1 MLTRKGIH
9 VVWTPIRYVILP
21 GGGGEGGTSGN
32 SWWGVCRPV
41 LQILTLFQIKKCHF
55 PHPFSDMEVVTKRNI
70 TRLHKTEI
78 NVIIAEIKTATKR
91 FLEMHFEFEY
101 YTSFSFIWNWNDA
114 HIDIQPWFLRKPYPI
129 PDQNGQ
135 NLYPF
140 SDQNC
145 AKALSSGAAHTY
157 MAYIRDYPPPPPT
170 LPGWLSTLEIGE
182 AQLHSVTTI
191 SPKSRFLCVNQ
202 SPIR

>member
-1 MLTRKGIH
+1 MWLSRE
-9 VVWTPIRYVILP
+9 
-21 GGGGEGGTSGN
+21 GGGGVYFWEFLV
-32 SWWGVCRPV
+32 GVCRPV

-91 FLEMHFEFEY
+91 FLEIHFEFEY
-101 YTSFSFIWNWNDA
+101 YTSFSFIWNWNDE

-157 MAYIRDYPPPPPT
+157 MAYIRDYPPPPAPHPARVT
-170 LPGWLSTLEIGE
+170 LHFRDRWGATSLGFKHLAEITFLMCE
-182 AQLHSVTTI
+182 
-191 SPKSRFLCVNQ
+191 PKPYPVWFSCR
-202 SPIR
+202 R